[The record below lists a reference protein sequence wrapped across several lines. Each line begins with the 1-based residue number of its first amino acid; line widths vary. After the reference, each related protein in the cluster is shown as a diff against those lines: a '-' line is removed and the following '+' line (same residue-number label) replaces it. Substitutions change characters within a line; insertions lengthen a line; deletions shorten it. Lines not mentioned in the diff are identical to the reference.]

1 MSIAIQTLRALAQTI
16 VMPSYLFT
24 LVIIMIMFYIK
35 NRKISFM
42 QKMIIG
48 QDIES
53 PLELTLSQ
61 VTLSIIAGALGS
73 VILAYLGVAFQDNS
87 SIVLLFLISIILTFA
102 GSRFI
107 CFSYSGAVLGVAS
120 VAVQFLAA
128 NNMIN
133 VNSVKFLEVDVVM
146 LMSLVGV
153 LHIIEG
159 ILVMFDGKS
168 GAIPVFTNRNNKI
181 IGGFAFK
188 RYWILPVTLFIIIN
202 SPNLNGTVN
211 VATPGF
217 WPLIRT
223 NLTDIAKNVVMSFAV
238 FYGVIGYKSV
248 TFTKTKRKK
257 ALTSGLGVAL
267 YGLILLGLAQ
277 VLKYN
282 LVEQLVL
289 AILAPLMHETMLRL
303 EAYSELKGEPKFI
316 SDDGIMVLEVAPNS
330 PAKEM
335 GIKSGDLVLE
345 INDTKILTEE
355 DISKSIQNVS
365 TYVWL
370 KIKDV
375 QGKLNEVSYNKF
387 DRNKKL
393 GLVFVP
399 KDMPKESK
407 VVKFDHKNFDDVLDD
422 ATKNDEKQDENEK
435 DDNKKM

>member
-1 MSIAIQTLRALAQTI
+1 MSIAIETLRALAQTI

-61 VTLSIIAGALGS
+61 VALSIIAGAFGS
-73 VILAYLGVAFQDNS
+73 VILSYLGVAFQDNS
-87 SIVLLFLISIILTFA
+87 AIVLLFLISVILTFV

-107 CFSYSGAVLGVAS
+107 CFSYSGAILGVIS

-133 VNSVKFLEVDVVM
+133 INSVKFLEVDVVM

-168 GAIPVFTNRNNKI
+168 GAIPVFTNRDNKI

-202 SPNLNGTVN
+202 STNLNGTVS

-248 TFTKTKRKK
+248 TFTKLKEKK
-257 ALTSGLGVAL
+257 HL
-267 YGLILLGLAQ
+267 
-277 VLKYN
+277 
-282 LVEQLVL
+282 
-289 AILAPLMHETMLRL
+289 H
-303 EAYSELKGEPKFI
+303 
-316 SDDGIMVLEVAPNS
+316 
-330 PAKEM
+330 
-335 GIKSGDLVLE
+335 
-345 INDTKILTEE
+345 
-355 DISKSIQNVS
+355 
-365 TYVWL
+365 
-370 KIKDV
+370 
-375 QGKLNEVSYNKF
+375 
-387 DRNKKL
+387 
-393 GLVFVP
+393 
-399 KDMPKESK
+399 
-407 VVKFDHKNFDDVLDD
+407 LD
-422 ATKNDEKQDENEK
+422 
-435 DDNKKM
+435 